1 MSYFKCDNKY
11 QVILVLIFFIL
22 YFVCVL
28 GNVSSVEFMGVDE
41 HSIIDSIN
49 GLTSHSY
56 YNMNANYHSQYYG
69 WTYFSL
75 NFFIVGFAK
84 IVGVSEPVAI
94 NIIVRTTHFIIGLFC
109 ALSMLFLSRKIF
121 DSFLIA
127 FIITVAFITNPMLSH
142 FLNEIHPESLGL
154 FLQIVSILL
163 FIDIYQ
169 SKSIGGNKFILAII
183 FLSLS
188 SLCKQAFIIS
198 NFFVG
203 LTFLILYFISI
214 YEVERE
220 IRYFEVRK
228 SIIKA
233 FITFF
238 VVFFI
243 VHPFAFIQP
252 EKFLSAQA
260 YIGAEHSSKA
270 FSDVFPLWMDVL
282 SNNPIVVLNALLVF
296 FVPFI
301 FKKHSVL
308 AFSLIFSN
316 LVSAIY
322 IYKAR
327 LWITDTYLLPVFL
340 FSFLNVAYFFS
351 EFIFDKLSK
360 TFNLIK
366 VVILV
371 IILLIL
377 GNNMAFS
384 VYKQQSRYFKEE
396 LRTKNLSW
404 NFLDKVNQDIKVA
417 YSPNVAMPDKLKKTG
432 CHAWQGCN
440 DIDSLT
446 KYSPDLV
453 VMSPDYPHYNRSD
466 YERFVRENGYNLVEV
481 FDKEPIKRTVCSI
494 PNYNEQRLYILSV
507 LDIFNSTINCV
518 NAYLEMLDDYKNNRV
533 IDGEKILIYAKPE

>member
-28 GNVSSVEFMGVDE
+28 GNVISVEFMGVDE

-220 IRYFEVRK
+220 IRYCEVRK

-233 FITFF
+233 FITF
-238 VVFFI
+238 
-243 VHPFAFIQP
+243 
-252 EKFLSAQA
+252 
-260 YIGAEHSSKA
+260 
-270 FSDVFPLWMDVL
+270 
-282 SNNPIVVLNALLVF
+282 
-296 FVPFI
+296 
-301 FKKHSVL
+301 
-308 AFSLIFSN
+308 
-316 LVSAIY
+316 
-322 IYKAR
+322 
-327 LWITDTYLLPVFL
+327 
-340 FSFLNVAYFFS
+340 
-351 EFIFDKLSK
+351 
-360 TFNLIK
+360 
-366 VVILV
+366 
-371 IILLIL
+371 
-377 GNNMAFS
+377 
-384 VYKQQSRYFKEE
+384 
-396 LRTKNLSW
+396 
-404 NFLDKVNQDIKVA
+404 
-417 YSPNVAMPDKLKKTG
+417 
-432 CHAWQGCN
+432 
-440 DIDSLT
+440 
-446 KYSPDLV
+446 
-453 VMSPDYPHYNRSD
+453 
-466 YERFVRENGYNLVEV
+466 
-481 FDKEPIKRTVCSI
+481 
-494 PNYNEQRLYILSV
+494 
-507 LDIFNSTINCV
+507 
-518 NAYLEMLDDYKNNRV
+518 
-533 IDGEKILIYAKPE
+533 